1 LSPVSATT
9 GYRNA
14 KFGQIQVHERIT
26 EISRELLMQIKEL
39 AEEMGFEV
47 LHGIVDCLWVIGEPI
62 SEFKKAVESET
73 GILTEVDSYD
83 WITFLPMADGSGAY
97 NRYFGRLDTGKMKI
111 RGVMARKGDT
121 PEYVSRMQQELF
133 DVLAKAR
140 SLDELRMI
148 EPMARE
154 VREKYMQELEDADV
168 RELAIH
174 RRVSRINYSRR
185 CAEASAVKAYQKR
198 DRLWL

>member
-1 LSPVSATT
+1 
-9 GYRNA
+9 
-14 KFGQIQVHERIT
+14 
-26 EISRELLMQIKEL
+26 
-39 AEEMGFEV
+39 MGFKV

-62 SEFKKAVESET
+62 SGYKEAVERET

-83 WITFLPMADGSGAY
+83 WITFLPMADGSGSY

-140 SLDELRMI
+140 SKDELRMI
-148 EPMARE
+148 RPMAQE
-154 VREKYMQELEDADV
+154 VRAKYMDGLRNVDA

-174 RRVSRINYSRR
+174 RRVSRLNYSRR
-185 CAEASAVKAYQKR
+185 CAEASAVQGISKTRIAVGSGDG
-198 DRLWL
+198 DRIRCD